1 MVIDGYMLKDTTD
14 LIKVYDTLRDIK
26 EKIHK
31 ISEREYYKFLGK
43 EVAFLAD
50 KVVLGQIKKDM
61 PIIDAAVSN
70 VNRYITTAGA
80 KGETT
85 RYNLR
90 VFVNIL
96 VYNGDTYLNVICA
109 NKALLGAFRPLE
121 DISVSEEECADMQNK
136 KTRLWQKLHS
146 MFDNQPTIN
155 CDLSADILKTVEEID
170 RKKIKYPD
178 VKERIHS
185 QAVESVFNSKLSM
198 LAHGESVNPLR
209 LYSYIEEIF
218 EELTTEDTRTL
229 IRQKEKN
236 LHMLIDFNKDDS
248 ALFVVGKEKGYDT
261 DSNQTEQK
269 P

>member
-85 RYNLR
+85 RYK
-90 VFVNIL
+90 
-96 VYNGDTYLNVICA
+96 C
-109 NKALLGAFRPLE
+109 
-121 DISVSEEECADMQNK
+121 S
-136 KTRLWQKLHS
+136 
-146 MFDNQPTIN
+146 
-155 CDLSADILKTVEEID
+155 
-170 RKKIKYPD
+170 
-178 VKERIHS
+178 
-185 QAVESVFNSKLSM
+185 
-198 LAHGESVNPLR
+198 
-209 LYSYIEEIF
+209 
-218 EELTTEDTRTL
+218 
-229 IRQKEKN
+229 
-236 LHMLIDFNKDDS
+236 
-248 ALFVVGKEKGYDT
+248 
-261 DSNQTEQK
+261 
-269 P
+269 